1 MPRWTIVL
9 CVRVCVWGSAGELG
23 DPVCG
28 LSSPIRYAVA
38 TWGNSFSIRR
48 SKLAKKKKCFY
59 DFGVFTVG
67 CNVENEADT
76 IASGHGMLLR
86 APRSIS
92 IIVRHFQLAI
102 QIYHHSLSLSIP
114 LSFSYALGLLLIE
127 FFTYWHLFV
136 LETLQSRFRRITRS
150 CPRFPLSF
158 PPFVL
163 LHTNADKLVGQLKV
177 FLSFLLH
184 LNRVVLHLFPSCW
197 RSQ

>member
-9 CVRVCVWGSAGELG
+9 CVRVCVWGSAG

-102 QIYHHSLSLSIP
+102 QIYHHSLSLSPSHSPSATRWDYYSSNSSRIDTFSCSKRCKADFVELQEVAPGFLFLSPPP
-114 LSFSYALGLLLIE
+114 LSYSIP
-127 FFTYWHLFV
+127 
-136 LETLQSRFRRITRS
+136 TL
-150 CPRFPLSF
+150 
-158 PPFVL
+158 
-163 LHTNADKLVGQLKV
+163 TN
-177 FLSFLLH
+177 
-184 LNRVVLHLFPSCW
+184 
-197 RSQ
+197 